1 MIHVVSLPIGT
12 SATDEFIEGALQ
24 QGYEQSLVITSSQ
37 FMVQKARLRG
47 VNARNFDYLAND
59 ILRQCA
65 KTDVRLLS
73 RKAQAIILQKIL
85 QQLQAESRLSYYVRL
100 LDKKGFLHSML
111 SLIGQL
117 GRSGVTVPE
126 VKTALQSW
134 DRSGSRGTKDRE
146 TELIYERYRDYLKIL
161 SGI

>member
-1 MIHVVSLPIGT
+1 
-12 SATDEFIEGALQ
+12 
-24 QGYEQSLVITSSQ
+24 
-37 FMVQKARLRG
+37 MVQKARLRG

-117 GRSGVTVPE
+117 GRSNVTVQMCIRDSP
-126 VKTALQSW
+126 
-134 DRSGSRGTKDRE
+134 GS
-146 TELIYERYRDYLKIL
+146 DYCADDKIGVHHL
-161 SGI
+161 FCCNQRH